1 MLIQFNQPPSF
12 ISWSR
17 DSIKSEFT
25 GSAIIENIPI
35 IDVTVEEDGY
45 VPIFALVKSF
55 VIFDDKDDSFAL
67 LWQNIYDGLPIAF
80 TFRQIGKRKISNI
93 FFLSLLPR
101 KITDGLDT
109 ARRSLPPPFV
119 ISTSMICL
127 ALSKLNFVIPR

>member
-1 MLIQFNQPPSF
+1 MLIRFNQPPSF

-45 VPIFALVKSF
+45 APIFALVKSF
-55 VIFDDKDDSFAL
+55 VIFDDKDDSFVL

-80 TFRQIGKRKISNI
+80 TFGVERGSQSVAAALIEQGVGR
-93 FFLSLLPR
+93 PR
-101 KITDGLDT
+101 RADLG
-109 ARRSLPPPFV
+109 
-119 ISTSMICL
+119 M
-127 ALSKLNFVIPR
+127 